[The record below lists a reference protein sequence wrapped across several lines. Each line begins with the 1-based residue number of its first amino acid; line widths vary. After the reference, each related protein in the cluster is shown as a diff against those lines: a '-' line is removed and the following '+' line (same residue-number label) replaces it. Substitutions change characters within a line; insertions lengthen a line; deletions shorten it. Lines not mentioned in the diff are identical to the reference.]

1 MKSQQHADAFARTFA
16 RVLLQF
22 RESVEAGEKEGANL
36 AYATAM
42 GLIAGAT
49 LCGGISKEK
58 GHAMQATLDETR
70 AALMSAFGTA
80 PDTPAD
86 LLIN

>member
-1 MKSQQHADAFARTFA
+1 MKTQQNADAFASA
-16 RVLLQF
+16 LAGVLLQF
-22 RESVEAGEKEGANL
+22 RECVEAADREGANV

-58 GHAMQATLDETR
+58 GQALQATLDETR
-70 AALMSAFGTA
+70 ATLMSALGTA
-80 PDTPAD
+80 PAAPAS

>member
-1 MKSQQHADAFARTFA
+1 MKTQQHSDAFTRSLAG
-16 RVLLQF
+16 VLLQF
-22 RESVEAGEKEGANL
+22 RESVEAADREGANV

-58 GHAMQATLDETR
+58 GRALQATLDETR
-70 AALMSAFGTA
+70 AALTSAFGTA
-80 PDTPAD
+80 PDAPAG